1 MKTKVCTGYCGEDL
15 PLSEFGPHPATAD
28 RLHNACR
35 NCKAEYQARH
45 RAGVIERSF
54 EQSSYLE
61 RHQERR
67 AEEAANCLSQAGPAD
82 SEAVDFIKTEKS
94 FAGLIDS
101 FFRQRQ
107 KISTWKAI

>member
-1 MKTKVCTGYCGEDL
+1 MKTKVCTVYCGEDL

-61 RHQERR
+61 RHRQRR
-67 AEEAANCLSQAGPAD
+67 AEEARLCLSEAGP
-82 SEAVDFIKTEKS
+82 VEKEVIC
-94 FAGLIDS
+94 FDPPEPVFRGLIDS
-101 FFRQRQ
+101 
-107 KISTWKAI
+107 